1 MGRFVWVGLLLMLV
15 HIGAKGQFA
24 PQAGQIGST
33 AIYKDSSIILAWG
46 DSCLIER
53 GWMNIADTLLGKV
66 SSGSDSNALFAA
78 DALPVSLGD
87 GGTATYY
94 LANAL
99 FDGPGAD
106 FAVFENGFLN
116 PQDSNEAYLEL
127 AFVEISSDGTH
138 YQRFQSTCLN
148 NTLNQIPGTGIY
160 SDARSMH
167 NLAGKYIARWGVP
180 FDITELKDS
189 AFIDPNNIRYVRVR
203 DVVGSIDS
211 AFACL
216 DAGQRIIN
224 DPYPT
229 DFPTGG
235 FDLDALG
242 LIHVQIPNSVA
253 NTPLNDGIL
262 MVYPNP
268 CTTTLYL
275 PATQIWQGADVFD
288 MFGRVQQSTSGSSL
302 QVLNVGELVS
312 GVYTIRLKNTQNQTF
327 TTRLLKQ

>member
-1 MGRFVWVGLLLMLV
+1 MRVLILLACLL
-15 HIGAKGQFA
+15 IGGTYHLSAQFA
-24 PQAGQIGST
+24 PQAGQAGST
-33 AIYKDSSIILAWG
+33 AIYKDSSIIIAWG
-46 DSCLIER
+46 DSCHVER

-66 SSGSDSNALFAA
+66 SSGADSFALFAA
-78 DALPVSLGD
+78 DAQPVSLGD

-94 LANAL
+94 LAQPL

-127 AFVEISSDGTH
+127 AFVEISSDGIH

-148 NTLNQIPGTGIY
+148 NTLNQMPGTGMY
-160 SDARSMH
+160 SDARLIH

-180 FDITELKDS
+180 FDIAELKDS
-189 AFIDPNNIRYVRVR
+189 AFINPNAIRYVRIR

-211 AFACL
+211 NYACF
-216 DAGQRIIN
+216 DGGQRIIN

-242 LIHVQIPNSVA
+242 LIHVTIPA
-253 NTPLNDGIL
+253 GINETNHPHAPR
-262 MVYPNP
+262 VYPNP
-268 CTTTLYL
+268 CSTTLYL
-275 PATQIWQGADVFD
+275 PQETVWTQAKVMNSLGQTLLQVAGEELKSLNV
-288 MFGRVQQSTSGSSL
+288 SSL
-302 QVLNVGELVS
+302 PAGLYRICLLNRDAIWSSTLIV
-312 GVYTIRLKNTQNQTF
+312 
-327 TTRLLKQ
+327 KQ

>member
-1 MGRFVWVGLLLMLV
+1 MRVLLLLACLL
-15 HIGAKGQFA
+15 IGGTYHLLAQFA
-24 PQAGQIGST
+24 PQAGQAGST
-33 AIYKDSSIILAWG
+33 AIYKDSSIIIAWG
-46 DSCLIER
+46 DSCHVER

-66 SSGSDSNALFAA
+66 SSGADSFALFAA
-78 DALPVSLGD
+78 DAQPVSLGD

-94 LANAL
+94 LAQPL

-127 AFVEISSDGTH
+127 AFVEISSDGIH

-148 NTLNQIPGTGIY
+148 NILNQLPGTGVY
-160 SDARSMH
+160 SDARLIH

-180 FDITELKDS
+180 FDIAELKDS
-189 AFIDPNNIRYVRVR
+189 AFINPNAIRYVRIR

-211 AFACL
+211 NYACF
-216 DAGQRIIN
+216 DGGQRIIN

-242 LIHVQIPNSVA
+242 LIHVQFPNAVSSA
-253 NTPLNDGIL
+253 STSGEWAL
-262 MVYPNP
+262 YPNP
-268 CTTTLYL
+268 CLNKLQL
-275 PATQIWQGADVFD
+275 PASQTWVSAESFDVF
-288 MFGRVQQSTSGSSL
+288 GRQLARWSSDSL
-302 QVLNVGELVS
+302 HELDLS
-312 GVYTIRLKNTQNQTF
+312 EYPAGVYAVRLVNNQHHIF
-327 TTRLLKQ
+327 TTRILKQ